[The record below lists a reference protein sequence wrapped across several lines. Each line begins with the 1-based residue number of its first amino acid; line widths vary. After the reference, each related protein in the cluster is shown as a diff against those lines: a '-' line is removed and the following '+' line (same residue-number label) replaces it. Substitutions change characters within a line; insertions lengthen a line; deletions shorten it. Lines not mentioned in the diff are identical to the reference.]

1 MKLFRRRGSALG
13 LVLLA
18 VLGLIAASCAAD
30 TSDIEASADAAMSA
44 AQGAATDA
52 GVAIADAGAAS
63 ADAAAASAEA
73 GAATADAA
81 AADAAAAAASA
92 DAAAALAAAEAAQA
106 AADLAQATAE
116 GNEAAAAAAEAALAS
131 AQAAADAA
139 AAEASAA
146 REEAASA
153 QSEAQAAQAEARAA
167 QAEADA
173 ARADAEAAQAEA
185 ASAQAEAEAAL
196 EATARPFEGVTLKF
210 GKAPHGAD
218 EIALFETWL
227 APFEERT
234 GITVEHTVV
243 PWGDVE
249 STYTASFAGDDPF
262 DVTYQVST
270 HLTLFGDRGAFMDV
284 LPLMSAPE
292 YASERAHFIDSAI
305 DASLYQG
312 KLYGVPIIIG
322 STVMFV
328 NLDLLEQAGVS
339 EIPSTTDELIAAAQA
354 VEANTDAIGF
364 HVPMTTVDFNWYF
377 NLQNVHNF
385 GGDIVSDD
393 YTSATID
400 SEAVRAATQ
409 FGADLICTHGV
420 QPPIGQYNREEGI
433 SLFKGGQLAMLLDEP
448 LRVTAFEDE
457 GLPFDWDIA
466 PPVGA
471 PDGTQTMFSTTGHWS
486 VAAESSNPEAAWE
499 LAKFLSSAEFMT
511 AYNEVYGWI
520 SPRDDITTF
529 LGNEKLQRN
538 LEWVLASWDGL
549 VTHPNIAQILDEYG
563 QALEAAAS
571 CEVSVDDA
579 LSEAQARAAEILE
592 RG

>member
-73 GAATADAA
+73 
-81 AADAAAAAASA
+81 
-92 DAAAALAAAEAAQA
+92 AAALAAAEAAQA

-139 AAEASAA
+139 TAEASAA
-146 REEAASA
+146 RDEAA
-153 QSEAQAAQAEARAA
+153 AAQAEAAAA

-173 ARADAEAAQAEA
+173 AIA
-185 ASAQAEAEAAL
+185 
-196 EATARPFEGVTLKF
+196 ATARPFEGVTLKF

-339 EIPSTTDELIAAAQA
+339 EIPSTTDELIAAALA
-354 VEANTDAIGF
+354 VQENTDAIGF

-377 NLQNVHNF
+377 NLQNAHNF

-400 SEAVRAATQ
+400 SDAVRAATQ

-457 GLPFDWDIA
+457 GLPFNWDIA

-571 CEVSVDDA
+571 CEVSVDEA
-579 LSEAQARAAEILE
+579 LSEAQARATEILE

>member
-1 MKLFRRRGSALG
+1 MKLLSRRGSAIGLG
-13 LVLLA
+13 LLA
-18 VLGLIAASCAAD
+18 VLALLAAACAAEAD
-30 TSDIEASADAAMSA
+30 TSASDAAS
-44 AQGAATDA
+44 
-52 GVAIADAGAAS
+52 
-63 ADAAAASAEA
+63 DAAAAAAAAAAANAEEVQSALAQAQDATDAAAAAAAAAEA
-73 GAATADAA
+73 AQAAAADNEAKVAAAEAALAEAQAAADAAQSAASGNEAAVAAAEAALAEAQAAVDAA
-81 AADAAAAAASA
+81 AADAAAAQADAAEAQA
-92 DAAAALAAAEAAQA
+92 DAAAAQADADAAQ
-106 AADLAQATAE
+106 
-116 GNEAAAAAAEAALAS
+116 
-131 AQAAADAA
+131 ADAA
-139 AAEASAA
+139 AA
-146 REEAASA
+146 
-153 QSEAQAAQAEARAA
+153 QAE
-167 QAEADA
+167 
-173 ARADAEAAQAEA
+173 AEAAQAEA
-185 ASAQAEAEAAL
+185 EAAIA
-196 EATARPFEGVTLKF
+196 ATARPFEGVTLKF

-270 HLTLFGDRGAFMDV
+270 HLTLFGERGAFMDV
-284 LPLMSAPE
+284 LPLMSSPE
-292 YASERAHFIDSAI
+292 YASERAHFVDSAI
-305 DASLYQG
+305 DASIYKG
-312 KLYGVPIIIG
+312 ELYGVPIIIG

-328 NLDLLEQAGVS
+328 NLDLLAQAGVS
-339 EIPSTTDELIAAAQA
+339 DVPSTTEELIAAAQA

-385 GGDIVSDD
+385 GGDIISDD
-393 YTSATID
+393 FTAATID
-400 SEAVRAATQ
+400 SDAVRQATQ
-409 FGADLICTHGV
+409 FGVDLICTHGV
-420 QPPIGQYNREEGI
+420 QPQIGQYNREEGI

-448 LRVTAFEDE
+448 LRVTAFEEE

-486 VAAESSNPEAAWE
+486 VAAESDNPEAAWE

-538 LEWVLASWDGL
+538 LQWVLDSWDGL
-549 VTHPNIAQILDEYG
+549 VTHPKIAQILDEYG
-563 QALEAAAS
+563 KALEAAAS

-579 LSEAQARAAEILE
+579 LAEAQGRAAEILE
-592 RG
+592 RE

>member
-1 MKLFRRRGSALG
+1 MKLLRRRGSALG

-30 TSDIEASADAAMSA
+30 TGDIEASADAAMSA

-73 GAATADAA
+73 GAA
-81 AADAAAAAASA
+81 AADAAAASAS
-92 DAAAALAAAEAAQA
+92 AAAALAAAEAAQA

-116 GNEAAAAAAEAALAS
+116 GNEAAAAAAEAALAA
-131 AQAAADAA
+131 AQDAADAA

-146 REEAASA
+146 RSEAAAA
-153 QSEAQAAQAEARAA
+153 QAEAQAAQN
-167 QAEADA
+167 EADA

-185 ASAQAEAEAAL
+185 AEAIA
-196 EATARPFEGVTLKF
+196 ATARPFEGVTLKF
-210 GKAPHGAD
+210 GKAPHGEN
-218 EIALFETWL
+218 EIELFETWF
-227 APFEERT
+227 APFEEET
-234 GITVEHTVV
+234 GITIEHTVV

-270 HLTLFGDRGAFMDV
+270 HLTLFGARGAFTDV

-339 EIPSTTDELIAAAQA
+339 EIPTTTEELIAAAQA
-354 VEANTDAIGF
+354 VEANTDATGF

-393 YTSATID
+393 YTAATLD
-400 SEAVRAATQ
+400 SDAVRQATQ

-448 LRVTAFEDE
+448 LRVTAFEEE

-466 PPVGA
+466 PPVGS

-486 VAAESSNPEAAWE
+486 VAAESDHPEAAWE

-529 LGNEKLQRN
+529 LGNDKLQRN

-563 QALEAAAS
+563 QAIEAAAS

-579 LSEAQARAAEILE
+579 LSEAQARATEILE

>member
-1 MKLFRRRGSALG
+1 MKLLSRRGRGSVLG
-13 LVLLA
+13 LALLA
-18 VLGLIAASCAAD
+18 VLGLVAAACAAD
-30 TSDIEASADAAMSA
+30 TSDIEATANAAGADAASAMSA
-44 AQGAATDA
+44 AQGASSEA
-52 GVAIADAGAAS
+52 GVAKADAGAAS
-63 ADAAAASAEA
+63 AEAEAASAEA
-73 GAATADAA
+73 ASAA
-81 AADAAAAAASA
+81 A
-92 DAAAALAAAEAAQA
+92 DAAAALAAASAAQA

-146 REEAASA
+146 REEAA
-153 QSEAQAAQAEARAA
+153 AAQAEAQAA

-185 ASAQAEAEAAL
+185 EAAIA
-196 EATARPFEGVTLKF
+196 ATARPFEGVTLKF

-218 EIALFETWL
+218 EIALFETWF

-234 GITVEHTVV
+234 GINVEHTVV
-243 PWGDVE
+243 PWQDVE

-284 LPLMSAPE
+284 LPLMSSPE

-328 NLDLLEQAGVS
+328 NLDLLEQAGVD

-354 VEANTDAIGF
+354 VQANTDAIGF

-400 SEAVRAATQ
+400 SDAVRQATQ
-409 FGADLICTHGV
+409 FGADLICTHEV

-433 SLFKGGQLAMLLDEP
+433 SLFKGGQLAFLLDEP
-448 LRVTAFEDE
+448 LRVTAFEEE

-486 VAAESSNPEAAWE
+486 VAAESDHPEAAWE

-579 LSEAQARAAEILE
+579 LAGAQGRAAEILE

>member
-1 MKLFRRRGSALG
+1 MKMFSRRGSALW
-13 LVLLA
+13 LALLA
-18 VLGLIAASCAAD
+18 VLGLLAASCAAD
-30 TSDIEASADAAMSA
+30 TSNIEASADAAGAEASAAMSA
-44 AQGAATDA
+44 AQGAQSDA
-52 GVAIADAGAAS
+52 GVAQADAGAAS

-73 GAATADAA
+73 Q
-81 AADAAAAAASA
+81 AASA
-92 DAAAALAAAEAAQA
+92 DAASALAAANAAQA
-106 AADLAQATAE
+106 AADLAQATAA
-116 GNEAAAAAAEAALAS
+116 GNLAAAAEAEAALAT

-139 AAEASAA
+139 ASEATAA
-146 REEAASA
+146 RQEAA
-153 QSEAQAAQAEARAA
+153 AA
-167 QAEADA
+167 QAEADE
-173 ARADAEAAQAEA
+173 ARAAANAAQAEA
-185 ASAQAEAEAAL
+185 DEARADAATAQAEAEAAIA
-196 EATARPFEGVTLKF
+196 ATARPFEGVTLKF

-234 GITVEHTVV
+234 GINVEHTVV

-249 STYTASFAGDDPF
+249 STYTASFAGDDPY

-270 HLTLFGDRGAFMDV
+270 HLTLFGERGAFADV
-284 LPLMSAPE
+284 LPLMSSTE

-312 KLYGVPIIIG
+312 ELFGVPIIIG
-322 STVMFV
+322 STVMFA

-339 EIPSTTDELIAAAQA
+339 EIPTTTDELIAAAQA

-385 GGDIVSDD
+385 GGDIISED
-393 YTSATID
+393 YTAATLD
-400 SEAVRAATQ
+400 SDAVRQATEFAA
-409 FGADLICTHGV
+409 GLICSEGV
-420 QPPIGQYNREEGI
+420 QPQIGQYNREEGI
-433 SLFKGGQLAMLLDEP
+433 SLFKGGQLALLLDEP

-457 GLPFDWDIA
+457 GLPFAWDIA

-471 PDGTQTMFSTTGHWS
+471 PDGTRTMFSTTGHWS
-486 VAAESSNPEAAWE
+486 VAAESANPEAAWE
-499 LAKFLSSAEFMT
+499 LAKFLSSADFLT

-520 SPRDDITTF
+520 SPRDDVTTF
-529 LGNEKLQRN
+529 LGSDKLQRN
-538 LEWVLASWDGL
+538 LQWVLESWDGL
-549 VTHPNIAQILDEYG
+549 VTHPRIAQILDEYG

-579 LSEAQARAAEILE
+579 LAGAQARATEILE
-592 RG
+592 RE

>member
-73 GAATADAA
+73 GAAAAEAA
-81 AADAAAAAASA
+81 AAAAEAAAASA
-92 DAAAALAAAEAAQA
+92 DAAAATSAAEAAQA

-116 GNEAAAAAAEAALAS
+116 GNEAAAAEAEAALAA
-131 AQAAADAA
+131 AQASADAA

-146 REEAASA
+146 RQEAA
-153 QSEAQAAQAEARAA
+153 AAQAEAAAA

-173 ARADAEAAQAEA
+173 ARADAEAAQADAEA
-185 ASAQAEAEAAL
+185 AQAEAEAAIA
-196 EATARPFEGVTLKF
+196 ATARPFEGVTLKF

-234 GITVEHTVV
+234 GIDVEHTVV

-339 EIPSTTDELIAAAQA
+339 EIPSTTDELIAAALA
-354 VEANTDAIGF
+354 VQENTDAIGF

-377 NLQNVHNF
+377 NLQNAHNF

-400 SEAVRAATQ
+400 SEAVRQATQ
-409 FGADLICTHGV
+409 FGVDLICTHGV
-420 QPPIGQYNREEGI
+420 QPQIGQYNREEGI

-457 GLPFDWDIA
+457 GLPFNWDIA

-471 PDGTQTMFSTTGHWS
+471 PDGTRTMFSTTGHWS
-486 VAAESSNPEAAWE
+486 VAAESANPEAAWE

-538 LEWVLASWDGL
+538 LDWVLASWDGL

-579 LSEAQARAAEILE
+579 LSEAQARATEILE

>member
-1 MKLFRRRGSALG
+1 MKLLSRRGSALG
-13 LVLLA
+13 LALLG
-18 VLGLIAASCAAD
+18 VLGLLAAACAAD
-30 TSDIEASADAAMSA
+30 TSDIEASADAAGADAAAAMGA
-44 AQGAATDA
+44 AQGAS
-52 GVAIADAGAAS
+52 ADAG
-63 ADAAAASAEA
+63 AASAEA
-73 GAATADAA
+73 GAAAA
-81 AADAAAAAASA
+81 AADAASAEAAAAAAEASAASA
-92 DAAAALAAAEAAQA
+92 DAAAALAAADAAQA

-116 GNEAAAAAAEAALAS
+116 GNEAAAAEAEAALAS

-146 REEAASA
+146 RQEAA
-153 QSEAQAAQAEARAA
+153 AAQAEAQAA

-185 ASAQAEAEAAL
+185 AAAQAEAEAAIA
-196 EATARPFEGVTLKF
+196 ATARPFEGVTLKF

-270 HLTLFGDRGAFMDV
+270 HLTLFGDRGAFVDV

-305 DASLYQG
+305 DASLYEG

-354 VEANTDAIGF
+354 VEENTDAIGF

-377 NLQNVHNF
+377 NLQNAHNF

-400 SEAVRAATQ
+400 SDAVRQATQ
-409 FGADLICTHGV
+409 FSTDLICTHGV

-457 GLPFDWDIA
+457 GLPFNWDIA

-529 LGNEKLQRN
+529 LGNDKLQRN
-538 LEWVLASWDGL
+538 LEWTLASWDGL

-579 LSEAQARAAEILE
+579 LSEAQARATEILE

>member
-1 MKLFRRRGSALG
+1 MKLLSRRGSAIGLG
-13 LVLLA
+13 LLA
-18 VLGLIAASCAAD
+18 VLALLAAACAAEAD
-30 TSDIEASADAAMSA
+30 TSASDAAS
-44 AQGAATDA
+44 
-52 GVAIADAGAAS
+52 
-63 ADAAAASAEA
+63 DAAAAAAAAAAANAEEVQSALAQARDATDAAAAAAAAAEA
-73 GAATADAA
+73 AQAAAADNEAKVAAAEAALAEAQAAADAAQSAASGNEAAVAAAEAALAEAQAAVDAA
-81 AADAAAAAASA
+81 AADAAAAQA
-92 DAAAALAAAEAAQA
+92 DAA
-106 AADLAQATAE
+106 
-116 GNEAAAAAAEAALAS
+116 
-131 AQAAADAA
+131 
-139 AAEASAA
+139 
-146 REEAASA
+146 
-153 QSEAQAAQAEARAA
+153 
-167 QAEADA
+167 
-173 ARADAEAAQAEA
+173 AAQAEA
-185 ASAQAEAEAAL
+185 AAAQADATAAQSDAAAAQAQADAAQAEAEAAI

-227 APFEERT
+227 APFEEET

-270 HLTLFGDRGAFMDV
+270 HLTLFGERGAFMDV
-284 LPLMSAPE
+284 LPLMSSPE
-292 YASERAHFIDSAI
+292 YASERAHFVDSAI
-305 DASLYQG
+305 DASLYKG
-312 KLYGVPIIIG
+312 ELYGVPIIIG

-339 EIPSTTDELIAAAQA
+339 EVPSTTEELIAAAQA

-385 GGDIVSDD
+385 GGDIISED
-393 YTSATID
+393 YTAATID
-400 SEAVRAATQ
+400 SDAVRQATQ
-409 FGADLICTHGV
+409 FGVDLICTHGI

-486 VAAESSNPEAAWE
+486 VAAESDNPEAAWE

-538 LEWVLASWDGL
+538 LQWVLDSWDGL
-549 VTHPNIAQILDEYG
+549 VTHPKIAQILDEYG
-563 QALEAAAS
+563 KALEAAAS

-579 LSEAQARAAEILE
+579 LAEAQGRAAEILE
-592 RG
+592 RE

>member
-1 MKLFRRRGSALG
+1 MKLLSRRGSALG

-18 VLGLIAASCAAD
+18 VLGLVAASCAAD
-30 TSDIEASADAAMSA
+30 TSDIEASADAAGAEASAAMSA
-44 AQGAATDA
+44 ASGAA
-52 GVAIADAGAAS
+52 ADAG
-63 ADAAAASAEA
+63 AASAEA
-73 GAATADAA
+73 GAASA
-81 AADAAAAAASA
+81 AADAASAEASSAAADAAAASA
-92 DAAAALAAAEAAQA
+92 DAASALAAAEAAQA

-116 GNEAAAAAAEAALAS
+116 GNEAAAAEAEAALAA

-146 REEAASA
+146 H
-153 QSEAQAAQAEARAA
+153 AE
-167 QAEADA
+167 
-173 ARADAEAAQAEA
+173 AEAAQAEA
-185 ASAQAEAEAAL
+185 AAAQAEAEAAHEEAEAAQAEAAAAQAEAEAAL

-234 GITVEHTVV
+234 GINVEHTVV

-339 EIPSTTDELIAAAQA
+339 EVPSTTDELIAAAQA

-400 SEAVRAATQ
+400 SDAVRQATQ
-409 FGADLICTHGV
+409 FGVDLICTHGV

-486 VAAESSNPEAAWE
+486 VAAGSSNPDAAWE

-571 CEVSVDDA
+571 CEVSVDEA
-579 LSEAQARAAEILE
+579 LSGAQQRATDILE

>member
-1 MKLFRRRGSALG
+1 MKLLSRRGSALG

-18 VLGLIAASCAAD
+18 VLGLVAASCAAD
-30 TSDIEASADAAMSA
+30 TSDIEASADAAGAEASAAMSA
-44 AQGAATDA
+44 ASGAA
-52 GVAIADAGAAS
+52 ADAG
-63 ADAAAASAEA
+63 AASAEA
-73 GAATADAA
+73 GAASA
-81 AADAAAAAASA
+81 AADAASAEASSAAADAAAASA
-92 DAAAALAAAEAAQA
+92 DAAAALAAADAAQA

-116 GNEAAAAAAEAALAS
+116 GNEAAAAAAEEALAS

-146 REEAASA
+146 REEAA
-153 QSEAQAAQAEARAA
+153 AAQAEAEAA

-185 ASAQAEAEAAL
+185 AAAQAEAEAAL

-234 GITVEHTVV
+234 GINVEHTVV

-339 EIPSTTDELIAAAQA
+339 EVPSTTDELIAAAQA

-400 SEAVRAATQ
+400 SDAVRQATQ
-409 FGADLICTHGV
+409 FGVDLICTHGV
-420 QPPIGQYNREEGI
+420 QPQIGQYNREEGI

-457 GLPFDWDIA
+457 GLPFNWDIA

-486 VAAESSNPEAAWE
+486 VAAGSSNPDAAWE

-579 LSEAQARAAEILE
+579 LSGAQERATDILE

>member
-1 MKLFRRRGSALG
+1 MRHISRRGSAIG
-13 LVLLA
+13 LALLA
-18 VLGLIAASCAAD
+18 VLGLVAAGCAAD

-63 ADAAAASAEA
+63 AEASAAS
-73 GAATADAA
+73 ADAA
-81 AADAAAAAASA
+81 AAGAEAQAAAAGAAAAAA
-92 DAAAALAAAEAAQA
+92 DAAAALAAADAAQA

-116 GNEAAAAAAEAALAS
+116 GNEAAAAEAEAALAA
-131 AQAAADAA
+131 AQAAAEAA
-139 AAEASAA
+139 AAEASSAHA
-146 REEAASA
+146 EAEAALA
-153 QSEAQAAQAEARAA
+153 EAAAAQAEA
-167 QAEADA
+167 E
-173 ARADAEAAQAEA
+173 
-185 ASAQAEAEAAL
+185 SAQAEAEAAVA
-196 EATARPFEGVTLKF
+196 ATARPFEGVTLKF

-234 GITVEHTVV
+234 GIDVEHTVV

-339 EIPSTTDELIAAAQA
+339 EVPSTTDELIAAAQA

-400 SEAVRAATQ
+400 SDAVRQATQ

-457 GLPFDWDIA
+457 GLPFNWDIA

-579 LSEAQARAAEILE
+579 LSGAQERAAEILE

>member
-1 MKLFRRRGSALG
+1 MKMFSRRGSALW
-13 LVLLA
+13 LALLA
-18 VLGLIAASCAAD
+18 VLGLLAASCAAD
-30 TSDIEASADAAMSA
+30 TSNIEASADAAGAEASAAMSA
-44 AQGAATDA
+44 AQGAQSDA
-52 GVAIADAGAAS
+52 GVAQADAGAAS

-73 GAATADAA
+73 Q
-81 AADAAAAAASA
+81 AASA
-92 DAAAALAAAEAAQA
+92 DAASALAAANAAQA
-106 AADLAQATAE
+106 AADLAQATAA
-116 GNEAAAAAAEAALAS
+116 GNLAAAAEAEAALAT

-139 AAEASAA
+139 ASEATAA
-146 REEAASA
+146 RQEAA
-153 QSEAQAAQAEARAA
+153 AA
-167 QAEADA
+167 QAEADE
-173 ARADAEAAQAEA
+173 ARAAANAAQAEA
-185 ASAQAEAEAAL
+185 DEARADAATAQAEAEAAIA
-196 EATARPFEGVTLKF
+196 ATARPFEGVTLKF

-234 GITVEHTVV
+234 GINVEHTVV

-249 STYTASFAGDDPF
+249 STYTASFAGDDPY

-270 HLTLFGDRGAFMDV
+270 HLTLFGERGAFADV
-284 LPLMSAPE
+284 LPLMSSTE

-312 KLYGVPIIIG
+312 ELFGVPIIIG
-322 STVMFV
+322 STVMFA

-339 EIPSTTDELIAAAQA
+339 EIPTTTDELIAAAQA

-385 GGDIVSDD
+385 GGDIISED
-393 YTSATID
+393 YTAATLD
-400 SEAVRAATQ
+400 SDAVRQATEFAA
-409 FGADLICTHGV
+409 GLICSEGV

-433 SLFKGGQLAMLLDEP
+433 SLFKGGQLALLLDEP

-457 GLPFDWDIA
+457 GLPFAWDIA

-471 PDGTQTMFSTTGHWS
+471 PDGTRTMFSTTGHWS
-486 VAAESSNPEAAWE
+486 VAAESANPEAAWE
-499 LAKFLSSAEFMT
+499 LAKFLSSAEFLT

-520 SPRDDITTF
+520 SPRDDVTTF
-529 LGNEKLQRN
+529 LGSDKLQRN
-538 LEWVLASWDGL
+538 LQWVLESWDGL
-549 VTHPNIAQILDEYG
+549 VTHPRIAQILDEYG

-579 LSEAQARAAEILE
+579 LTGAQERATEILE
-592 RG
+592 RE

>member
-1 MKLFRRRGSALG
+1 MKLLSRRGLAVGLG
-13 LVLLA
+13 LLA
-18 VLGLIAASCAAD
+18 VLGLVAAGCAAD

-63 ADAAAASAEA
+63 AEAQAAAAEA
-73 GAATADAA
+73 AAA
-81 AADAAAAAASA
+81 AADAAAAGA
-92 DAAAALAAAEAAQA
+92 DAAAAIAAAEAAQA

-116 GNEAAAAAAEAALAS
+116 GNEAAAAEAEAALAA
-131 AQAAADAA
+131 AQSAADAA

-146 REEAASA
+146 REEAA
-153 QSEAQAAQAEARAA
+153 AAQAEAAAA

-173 ARADAEAAQAEA
+173 ARSDAEAAQADAEAAQAEA
-185 ASAQAEAEAAL
+185 ASAIA
-196 EATARPFEGVTLKF
+196 ATARPFEGVTLKF

-305 DASLYQG
+305 DASLYEG

-328 NLDLLEQAGVS
+328 NLDLLEQAGVT

-354 VEANTDAIGF
+354 VQENTDAIGF

-377 NLQNVHNF
+377 NLQNAHNF

-393 YTSATID
+393 YTSATLD
-400 SEAVRAATQ
+400 SDAVRQATQ

-448 LRVTAFEDE
+448 LRVTAFEEE
-457 GLPFDWDIA
+457 GLPFNWDIA

-486 VAAESSNPEAAWE
+486 VAAESANPDAAWE

-529 LGNEKLQRN
+529 LGNDKLQRN
-538 LEWVLASWDGL
+538 LEWTLASWDGL

-579 LSEAQARAAEILE
+579 LSEAQARATEILE
-592 RG
+592 RE

>member
-63 ADAAAASAEA
+63 AEASAASADAAAAGAEA
-73 GAATADAA
+73 QSA
-81 AADAAAAAASA
+81 AADAAAAAA
-92 DAAAALAAAEAAQA
+92 DAAAALAAADAAQA

-116 GNEAAAAAAEAALAS
+116 GNEAAAAEAEAALAA

-146 REEAASA
+146 REEAA
-153 QSEAQAAQAEARAA
+153 AA

-185 ASAQAEAEAAL
+185 EAAQAEAEAAL

-210 GKAPHGAD
+210 GKAPHGPD
-218 EIALFETWL
+218 EIALFETWF

-243 PWGDVE
+243 PWQDVE

-339 EIPSTTDELIAAAQA
+339 EVPSTTDELIAAAQA

-393 YTSATID
+393 YTSATLD
-400 SEAVRAATQ
+400 SDAVRQATQ

-457 GLPFDWDIA
+457 GLPFNWDIA

-486 VAAESSNPEAAWE
+486 VAAGSSNPDAAWE

-579 LSEAQARAAEILE
+579 LSGAQQRAAEILE

>member
-1 MKLFRRRGSALG
+1 M
-13 LVLLA
+13 
-18 VLGLIAASCAAD
+18 
-30 TSDIEASADAAMSA
+30 
-44 AQGAATDA
+44 
-52 GVAIADAGAAS
+52 
-63 ADAAAASAEA
+63 
-73 GAATADAA
+73 
-81 AADAAAAAASA
+81 
-92 DAAAALAAAEAAQA
+92 
-106 AADLAQATAE
+106 
-116 GNEAAAAAAEAALAS
+116 
-131 AQAAADAA
+131 
-139 AAEASAA
+139 
-146 REEAASA
+146 
-153 QSEAQAAQAEARAA
+153 
-167 QAEADA
+167 
-173 ARADAEAAQAEA
+173 
-185 ASAQAEAEAAL
+185 
-196 EATARPFEGVTLKF
+196 
-210 GKAPHGAD
+210 
-218 EIALFETWL
+218 
-227 APFEERT
+227 
-234 GITVEHTVV
+234 
-243 PWGDVE
+243 
-249 STYTASFAGDDPF
+249 
-262 DVTYQVST
+262 TYQVST

>member
-1 MKLFRRRGSALG
+1 
-13 LVLLA
+13 
-18 VLGLIAASCAAD
+18 AA
-30 TSDIEASADAAMSA
+30 E
-44 AQGAATDA
+44 
-52 GVAIADAGAAS
+52 
-63 ADAAAASAEA
+63 
-73 GAATADAA
+73 AA
-81 AADAAAAAASA
+81 AADAS
-92 DAAAALAAAEAAQA
+92 
-106 AADLAQATAE
+106 
-116 GNEAAAAAAEAALAS
+116 
-131 AQAAADAA
+131 
-139 AAEASAA
+139 AEASAA
-146 REEAASA
+146 RQEAG
-153 QSEAQAAQAEARAA
+153 AALADAAAA

-173 ARADAEAAQAEA
+173 ARADAESAQAEA
-185 ASAQAEAEAAL
+185 AAAQAEAEAAL

-210 GKAPHGAD
+210 GKAPHGPD
-218 EIALFETWL
+218 EIALFETWF

-234 GITVEHTVV
+234 GINVEHTVV
-243 PWGDVE
+243 PWQDVE

-270 HLTLFGDRGAFMDV
+270 HLTLFGDRGAFVDV

-339 EIPSTTDELIAAAQA
+339 EIPTTTDELIAAALA
-354 VEANTDAIGF
+354 VQANTDAIGF

-377 NLQNVHNF
+377 NLQNAHNF

-400 SEAVRAATQ
+400 SDAVRQATQ

-448 LRVTAFEDE
+448 LRVTAFEEE
-457 GLPFDWDIA
+457 GLPFNWDIA

-486 VAAESSNPEAAWE
+486 VAAGSSNPEAAWE

-579 LSEAQARAAEILE
+579 LSGAQARATEILE

>member
-1 MKLFRRRGSALG
+1 MRLFRRRGSALG

-63 ADAAAASAEA
+63 AEAGAASADAAAASA
-73 GAATADAA
+73 G
-81 AADAAAAAASA
+81 AAAASA

-106 AADLAQATAE
+106 AADLATATAE
-116 GNEAAAAAAEAALAS
+116 GNEAAVAAAEAALA
-131 AQAAADAA
+131 AAEAAAADAS
-139 AAEASAA
+139 AEASAA
-146 REEAASA
+146 RSEAA
-153 QSEAQAAQAEARAA
+153 AAQADAAAA

-185 ASAQAEAEAAL
+185 EAAQAEAAEAL

-210 GKAPHGAD
+210 GKAPHGPD
-218 EIALFETWL
+218 EIALFETWF

-234 GITVEHTVV
+234 GINVEHTVV

-339 EIPSTTDELIAAAQA
+339 EVPSTTDELIAAAAA

-400 SEAVRAATQ
+400 SDAVRQATQ

-457 GLPFDWDIA
+457 GLPFNWDIA

-486 VAAESSNPEAAWE
+486 VAAESSNPDAAWE

-571 CEVSVDDA
+571 CEVSVDEA
-579 LSEAQARAAEILE
+579 LSGAQQRAAEILE

>member
-1 MKLFRRRGSALG
+1 MKLFRRRGSVLG

-18 VLGLIAASCAAD
+18 VLGLVAASCAAD
-30 TSDIEASADAAMSA
+30 TSDIEATASAAGSDAAAAMSA
-44 AQGAATDA
+44 AQGAA
-52 GVAIADAGAAS
+52 ADAG
-63 ADAAAASAEA
+63 AASAEA
-73 GAATADAA
+73 GAASADAGAASAEAAAA
-81 AADAAAAAASA
+81 AADAAAASA
-92 DAAAALAAAEAAQA
+92 DAAAALAAADAAQA

-116 GNEAAAAAAEAALAS
+116 GNEAAVAAAEAALAAAES
-131 AQAAADAA
+131 AAADAS
-139 AAEASAA
+139 AEASAA
-146 REEAASA
+146 RQEAAAAHEEA
-153 QSEAQAAQAEARAA
+153 EAAQAEAAA
-167 QAEADA
+167 AHEEAEAA
-173 ARADAEAAQAEA
+173 IADAEAAQAEA
-185 ASAQAEAEAAL
+185 AAAHEEAEAAIA
-196 EATARPFEGVTLKF
+196 ATARPFEGVTLKF
-210 GKAPHGAD
+210 GKAPHGPD
-218 EIALFETWL
+218 EIALFETWF

-234 GITVEHTVV
+234 GINVEHTVV
-243 PWGDVE
+243 PWQDVE

-322 STVMFV
+322 STVLFV
-328 NLDLLEQAGVS
+328 NLDLLEQAGIS
-339 EIPSTTDELIAAAQA
+339 EVPSTTEELIAAALA

-393 YTSATID
+393 YTSATLD
-400 SEAVRAATQ
+400 SDAVRQATQ
-409 FGADLICTHGV
+409 FSVDLICTHEV
-420 QPPIGQYNREEGI
+420 QPPAGRYNREEGI
-433 SLFKGGQLAMLLDEP
+433 SLFKGGQLAILLDEP
-448 LRVTAFEDE
+448 LRVTAFEEE
-457 GLPFDWDIA
+457 GLPFNWDIA
-466 PPVGA
+466 PPVGH

-579 LSEAQARAAEILE
+579 LSGAQERAAEILE

>member
-1 MKLFRRRGSALG
+1 MKLLSRRGSALG
-13 LVLLA
+13 LALLG
-18 VLGLIAASCAAD
+18 VLGLLAAACAAD
-30 TSDIEASADAAMSA
+30 TSDIEASANAAGADAAAAMSA
-44 AQGAATDA
+44 AQGAAGDA
-52 GVAIADAGAAS
+52 SVAIADADAASAEAGAAS
-63 ADAAAASAEA
+63 ADAAAA
-73 GAATADAA
+73 AA
-81 AADAAAAAASA
+81 AAGAASA
-92 DAAAALAAAEAAQA
+92 DAAAAAAAADAAQA

-116 GNEAAAAAAEAALAS
+116 GNLAAAAEAEAALAS

-146 REEAASA
+146 RQEAAAA
-153 QSEAQAAQAEARAA
+153 QS
-167 QAEADA
+167 EADA
-173 ARADAEAAQAEA
+173 ARADAEAAQADAAAAQADAEA
-185 ASAQAEAEAAL
+185 AQAEAEAAIA
-196 EATARPFEGVTLKF
+196 ATARPFEGVTLKF

-234 GITVEHTVV
+234 GINVEHTVV

-270 HLTLFGDRGAFMDV
+270 HLTLFGERGAFLDV
-284 LPLMSAPE
+284 LPLMDSPE

-305 DASLYQG
+305 DASLYLG
-312 KLYGVPIIIG
+312 ELYGVPIIIG
-322 STVMFV
+322 STVMFA

-339 EIPSTTDELIAAAQA
+339 EIPTTTDELIAAAQA

-385 GGDIVSDD
+385 GGDIISED
-393 YTSATID
+393 YTAATLD
-400 SEAVRAATQ
+400 SDAVRQATEFAA
-409 FGADLICTHGV
+409 GLICSEGV
-420 QPPIGQYNREEGI
+420 QPQIGQYNREEGI
-433 SLFKGGQLAMLLDEP
+433 SLFKGGQLALLLDEP
-448 LRVTAFEDE
+448 LRVTPFEDE
-457 GLPFDWDIA
+457 GLPFAWDIA

-486 VAAESSNPEAAWE
+486 VAAESANPEAAWE
-499 LAKFLSSAEFMT
+499 LAKFLSSAEFLT

-520 SPRDDITTF
+520 SPRDDVTTF
-529 LGNEKLQRN
+529 LGSDKLQRN
-538 LEWVLASWDGL
+538 LQWVLESWDGL
-549 VTHPNIAQILDEYG
+549 VTHPRIAQILDEYG

-579 LSEAQARAAEILE
+579 LTGAQARATDILE
-592 RG
+592 RE

>member
-73 GAATADAA
+73 GAASADAA
-81 AADAAAAAASA
+81 AAATEAAAASA
-92 DAAAALAAAEAAQA
+92 DAGAALAAAEAAQA
-106 AADLAQATAE
+106 AADLATATAE
-116 GNEAAAAAAEAALAS
+116 GNEAAVAAAEAALA
-131 AQAAADAA
+131 AAEAAAADAS
-139 AAEASAA
+139 AEASAA
-146 REEAASA
+146 RQEAA
-153 QSEAQAAQAEARAA
+153 AAQADAAAA

-173 ARADAEAAQAEA
+173 ARADAESAQAEA
-185 ASAQAEAEAAL
+185 AAAQAEAEAAL

-210 GKAPHGAD
+210 GKAPHGPD
-218 EIALFETWL
+218 EIALFETWF

-234 GITVEHTVV
+234 GINVEHTVV
-243 PWGDVE
+243 PWQDVE

-270 HLTLFGDRGAFMDV
+270 HLTLFGDRGAFVDV

-339 EIPSTTDELIAAAQA
+339 EIPTTTDELIAAALA
-354 VEANTDAIGF
+354 VQANTDAIGF

-377 NLQNVHNF
+377 NLQNAHNF

-400 SEAVRAATQ
+400 SDAVRQATQ

-448 LRVTAFEDE
+448 LRVTAFEEE
-457 GLPFDWDIA
+457 GLPFNWDIA

-486 VAAESSNPEAAWE
+486 VAAGSSNPEAAWE

-579 LSEAQARAAEILE
+579 LSGAQARATEILE

>member
-1 MKLFRRRGSALG
+1 MKLLRRRGSALG

-18 VLGLIAASCAAD
+18 VLGLVAASCAAD
-30 TSDIEASADAAMSA
+30 TSDIEATANAAGSDASAAMST
-44 AQGAATDA
+44 AQGAA
-52 GVAIADAGAAS
+52 ADAG
-63 ADAAAASAEA
+63 AASAEA
-73 GAATADAA
+73 GAASA
-81 AADAAAAAASA
+81 AADAASAEASAAAADAAAASA
-92 DAAAALAAAEAAQA
+92 DAAAALAAADAAQA

-131 AQAAADAA
+131 AQSAADAA

-146 REEAASA
+146 REEA
-153 QSEAQAAQAEARAA
+153 QAAQAEAQAA

-185 ASAQAEAEAAL
+185 QAAQAEAEAAL

-210 GKAPHGAD
+210 GKAPHGPD
-218 EIALFETWL
+218 EIALFETWF

-234 GITVEHTVV
+234 GINVEHTVV
-243 PWGDVE
+243 PWQDVE

-328 NLDLLEQAGVS
+328 NLDLLEQAGVT
-339 EIPSTTDELIAAAQA
+339 EIPSTTDELIAAALA
-354 VEANTDAIGF
+354 VQANTDAIGF

-377 NLQNVHNF
+377 NLQNAHNF

-400 SEAVRAATQ
+400 SDAVRAATQ

-448 LRVTAFEDE
+448 LRVTAFEEE
-457 GLPFDWDIA
+457 GLPFNWDIA

-579 LSEAQARAAEILE
+579 LSGAQARATEILE

>member
-1 MKLFRRRGSALG
+1 MKLFRRRGSVLG

-18 VLGLIAASCAAD
+18 VLGLVAASCAAD
-30 TSDIEASADAAMSA
+30 TSDIEATANAAGSDASAAMST
-44 AQGAATDA
+44 AQG
-52 GVAIADAGAAS
+52 AS
-63 ADAAAASAEA
+63 ADAGAASAEA
-73 GAATADAA
+73 GAASASADAASAEAASA
-81 AADAAAAAASA
+81 AADAASAAA
-92 DAAAALAAAEAAQA
+92 DAAAALAAASAAQA

-116 GNEAAAAAAEAALAS
+116 GNEAAAEEAEAALAA

-146 REEAASA
+146 REEAA
-153 QSEAQAAQAEARAA
+153 AAQAEADAAGVEAAAA

-185 ASAQAEAEAAL
+185 AAAHEEAEAAIA
-196 EATARPFEGVTLKF
+196 ATARPFEGVTLKF

-218 EIALFETWL
+218 EIALFETWF

-234 GITVEHTVV
+234 GIDVEHTVV
-243 PWGDVE
+243 PWQDVE

-328 NLDLLEQAGVS
+328 NLDLLEQAGITEV
-339 EIPSTTDELIAAAQA
+339 PSTTDELIAAAQA
-354 VEANTDAIGF
+354 VEANTDATGF
-364 HVPMTTVDFNWYF
+364 HVPMTTVDYNWYF

-400 SEAVRAATQ
+400 SDAVRQATQ
-409 FGADLICTHGV
+409 FGVDLICTHGV
-420 QPPIGQYNREEGI
+420 QPLIGQYNREEGI

-457 GLPFDWDIA
+457 GLPFNWDIA

-579 LSEAQARAAEILE
+579 LSGAQERAAEILE

>member
-1 MKLFRRRGSALG
+1 MKHISRRGSAIG
-13 LVLLA
+13 LALLA
-18 VLGLIAASCAAD
+18 VLGLVAAGCAAD

-63 ADAAAASAEA
+63 AEASAAS
-73 GAATADAA
+73 ADAA
-81 AADAAAAAASA
+81 AAGAEAQAAAAGAAAAAA
-92 DAAAALAAAEAAQA
+92 DAAAALAAADAAQA

-116 GNEAAAAAAEAALAS
+116 GNEAAAAEAEAALAA
-131 AQAAADAA
+131 AQAAAEAA
-139 AAEASAA
+139 AAEASSAHA
-146 REEAASA
+146 EAEAALA
-153 QSEAQAAQAEARAA
+153 EAAAAQAEAESAH
-167 QAEADA
+167 AE
-173 ARADAEAAQAEA
+173 AEAALAEA
-185 ASAQAEAEAAL
+185 ASAQAEAEAAIA
-196 EATARPFEGVTLKF
+196 ATERPFEGVTLKF
-210 GKAPHGAD
+210 GKAPHGPD
-218 EIALFETWL
+218 EIALFETWF
-227 APFEERT
+227 APFEEET
-234 GITVEHTVV
+234 GITIEHTVV

-284 LPLMSAPE
+284 LPLMSAPD

-339 EIPSTTDELIAAAQA
+339 EVPSTTDELIAAAQA

-400 SEAVRAATQ
+400 SDAVRQATQ
-409 FGADLICTHGV
+409 FGVDLICTHGV
-420 QPPIGQYNREEGI
+420 QPQIGQYNREEGI

-457 GLPFDWDIA
+457 GLPFNWDIA

-486 VAAESSNPEAAWE
+486 VAAETDHPEAAWE
-499 LAKFLSSAEFMT
+499 LAKFLSSADFMT

-571 CEVSVDDA
+571 CEVSVDEA
-579 LSEAQARAAEILE
+579 LSGAQQRATEILE

>member
-1 MKLFRRRGSALG
+1 MRHISRRGSAIG
-13 LVLLA
+13 LALLA
-18 VLGLIAASCAAD
+18 VLGLVAAGCAAD

-63 ADAAAASAEA
+63 AEASAAS
-73 GAATADAA
+73 ADAA
-81 AADAAAAAASA
+81 AAGAEAQAAAAGAAAAAA
-92 DAAAALAAAEAAQA
+92 DAAAALAAADAAQA

-116 GNEAAAAAAEAALAS
+116 GNEAAAAEAEAALAA
-131 AQAAADAA
+131 AQAAAEAA
-139 AAEASAA
+139 AAEAS
-146 REEAASA
+146 SA
-153 QSEAQAAQAEARAA
+153 H
-167 QAEADA
+167 
-173 ARADAEAAQAEA
+173 
-185 ASAQAEAEAAL
+185 AEAEAAL
-196 EATARPFEGVTLKF
+196 AEAAAAQAEAESAHAEAEAAIAATERPFEGVTLKF

-227 APFEERT
+227 APFEEET

>member
-1 MKLFRRRGSALG
+1 MKLLSRRGGASLGLALLAALG
-13 LVLLA
+13 LL
-18 VLGLIAASCAAD
+18 AASCAAD

-63 ADAAAASAEA
+63 AEASAAS
-73 GAATADAA
+73 ADAA
-81 AADAAAAAASA
+81 AAGAEAQAAAAGAAAAAA
-92 DAAAALAAAEAAQA
+92 DAAAALAAADAAQA

-116 GNEAAAAAAEAALAS
+116 GNEAAAAEAEAALAA
-131 AQAAADAA
+131 AQAAAEAA
-139 AAEASAA
+139 AAEASSAHA
-146 REEAASA
+146 EAEAALA
-153 QSEAQAAQAEARAA
+153 EAAAAQAEA
-167 QAEADA
+167 E
-173 ARADAEAAQAEA
+173 
-185 ASAQAEAEAAL
+185 SAQAEAEAAIA
-196 EATARPFEGVTLKF
+196 ATARPFEGVTLKF
-210 GKAPHGAD
+210 GKAPHGPD
-218 EIALFETWL
+218 EIALFETWF
-227 APFEERT
+227 APFEEET

-339 EIPSTTDELIAAAQA
+339 EVPSTTEELIAAALA

-400 SEAVRAATQ
+400 SDAVRQATQ

-571 CEVSVDDA
+571 CEVSVDEA
-579 LSEAQARAAEILE
+579 LSGAQQRAAEILE

>member
-1 MKLFRRRGSALG
+1 MKILQRRRLFVA
-13 LVLLA
+13 VVVLA
-18 VLGLIAASCAAD
+18 VLGLLAASCAAEEPD
-30 TSDIEASADAAMSA
+30 TTAEEAAAAAAAAVAANAAEVQAALAQAEEATSAAAAAAAAADAAQA
-44 AQGAATDA
+44 AAAGNEA
-52 GVAIADAGAAS
+52 KVAAAEAALADAQAA
-63 ADAAAASAEA
+63 ADAAQSAAAGNEAAVAAAEA
-73 GAATADAA
+73 ALAEAQAAVDSA
-81 AADAAAAAASA
+81 AADAAAAQAEAEAAQVDAAAAQA
-92 DAAAALAAAEAAQA
+92 DAAAAQ
-106 AADLAQATAE
+106 
-116 GNEAAAAAAEAALAS
+116 
-131 AQAAADAA
+131 ADAA
-139 AAEASAA
+139 A
-146 REEAASA
+146 
-153 QSEAQAAQAEARAA
+153 
-167 QAEADA
+167 
-173 ARADAEAAQAEA
+173 
-185 ASAQAEAEAAL
+185 AQAEAEAAIA
-196 EATARPFEGVTLKF
+196 ATARPFEGVTLKF

-218 EIALFETWL
+218 EIALFETWFE
-227 APFEERT
+227 PFEERT
-234 GITVEHTVV
+234 GITIEHTVV

-270 HLTLFGDRGAFMDV
+270 HLTLFGERGAFMDV
-284 LPLMSAPE
+284 LPRMSAPE

-339 EIPSTTDELIAAAQA
+339 EIPTTTEELIAAAQA
-354 VEANTDAIGF
+354 VEANTDAVGF

-400 SEAVRAATQ
+400 SEPVRQATQ
-409 FGADLICTHGV
+409 FGADLICAHGV

-499 LAKFLSSAEFMT
+499 LVKFLSSAEFMT
-511 AYNEVYGWI
+511 GYNEVYGWI
-520 SPRDDITTF
+520 TPRDDITTF

-538 LEWVLASWDGL
+538 LQWIQDSWDGL

-579 LSEAQARAAEILE
+579 LSEAQARATEILE

>member
-1 MKLFRRRGSALG
+1 MKLFTRRGLAVG
-13 LVLLA
+13 LALLA
-18 VLGLIAASCAAD
+18 VLGLVSVGCATD
-30 TSDIEASADAAMSA
+30 TSDIEASADSAMST
-44 AQGAATDA
+44 AQGAANDA
-52 GVAIADAGAAS
+52 GVAMADASAASAEAQAAS
-63 ADAAAASAEA
+63 ADAE
-73 GAATADAA
+73 
-81 AADAAAAAASA
+81 
-92 DAAAALAAAEAAQA
+92 AALAAAEAAQA

-116 GNEAAAAAAEAALAS
+116 GNEAAAEAAEEALEAAQAAAEAAS
-131 AQAAADAA
+131 AEAA
-139 AAEASAA
+139 AA
-146 REEAASA
+146 RQEAAT
-153 QSEAQAAQAEARAA
+153 A
-167 QAEADA
+167 QAEADE
-173 ARADAEAAQAEA
+173 ARAEAAA
-185 ASAQAEAEAAL
+185 AQAEAEAAVA
-196 EATARPFEGVTLKF
+196 ATARPFEGVTLKF
-210 GKAPHGAD
+210 GKAPHGEN
-218 EIALFETWL
+218 EIELFEKWF

-234 GITVEHTVV
+234 GIKIEHTVV
-243 PWGDVE
+243 PWQDVE

-284 LPLMSAPE
+284 LPLMSSPE

-339 EIPSTTDELIAAAQA
+339 EIPSTTEELIAAAKA
-354 VEANTDAIGF
+354 VQDNTDAIGF

-393 YTSATID
+393 YTSATLD
-400 SEAVRAATQ
+400 SEAVQQATQ
-409 FGADLICTHGV
+409 FGADLICSEGV
-420 QPPIGQYNREEGI
+420 QPQIGQYNREEGI
-433 SLFKGGQLAMLLDEP
+433 SLFKGGQLAFLLDEP
-448 LRVTAFEDE
+448 LRVTAFEEE

-471 PDGTQTMFSTTGHWS
+471 PDGTRTMFSTTGHWS
-486 VAAESSNPEAAWE
+486 VAAESDHPEAAWE

-529 LGNEKLQRN
+529 LGNDKLQRN
-538 LEWVLASWDGL
+538 LDWVLESWDGL

-563 QALEAAAS
+563 KALEAAAS
-571 CEVSVDDA
+571 CEVSVEDA
-579 LSEAQARAAEILE
+579 LAEAQARATEVLE

>member
-1 MKLFRRRGSALG
+1 MKHLSRRGSAIG
-13 LVLLA
+13 LALLA
-18 VLGLIAASCAAD
+18 VLGLVAAGCAAD

-63 ADAAAASAEA
+63 AEAQAASAEA
-73 GAATADAA
+73 AAA
-81 AADAAAAAASA
+81 AADAAAAGA
-92 DAAAALAAAEAAQA
+92 DAAAAIAAAQEAQA
-106 AADLAQATAE
+106 AAALAQATAE
-116 GNEAAAAAAEAALAS
+116 GNEAAAAAAEEALAS

-139 AAEASAA
+139 AAEASTA
-146 REEAASA
+146 RQEAA
-153 QSEAQAAQAEARAA
+153 AA

-173 ARADAEAAQAEA
+173 ARADAESAQAEA
-185 ASAQAEAEAAL
+185 ESAQAEAEAAQA
-196 EATARPFEGVTLKF
+196 EAEAAIAATARPFEGVTLKF
-210 GKAPHGAD
+210 GKAPHGPD
-218 EIALFETWL
+218 EIALFETWF
-227 APFEERT
+227 APFEQET
-234 GITVEHTVV
+234 GITIEHTVV

-339 EIPSTTDELIAAAQA
+339 EIPSTTDELIAAALA
-354 VEANTDAIGF
+354 VQENTDAIGF

-377 NLQNVHNF
+377 NLQNAHNF

-400 SEAVRAATQ
+400 SDAVRQATQ

-457 GLPFDWDIA
+457 GLPFNWDIA

-486 VAAESSNPEAAWE
+486 VAAESDNPEAAWE

-529 LGNEKLQRN
+529 LGNDKLQRN

-571 CEVSVDDA
+571 CEVSVDEA
-579 LSEAQARAAEILE
+579 LSGAQQRATEILE

>member
-1 MKLFRRRGSALG
+1 MKLLSRRGSTIG
-13 LVLLA
+13 LALLA
-18 VLGLIAASCAAD
+18 VLGLLAASCAAD
-30 TSDIEASADAAMSA
+30 TSDIEASANAAGADAAAAMSA
-44 AQGAATDA
+44 AQGAAGDA
-52 GVAIADAGAAS
+52 SVAIADAAAAAAAAGAAS
-63 ADAAAASAEA
+63 ADAAAA
-73 GAATADAA
+73 AA
-81 AADAAAAAASA
+81 AAD
-92 DAAAALAAAEAAQA
+92 AAQA

-116 GNEAAAAAAEAALAS
+116 GNLAAAAEAEAALGA

-146 REEAASA
+146 RQEAAAA
-153 QSEAQAAQAEARAA
+153 QS
-167 QAEADA
+167 EADA

-185 ASAQAEAEAAL
+185 EAAIA
-196 EATARPFEGVTLKF
+196 ATARPFEGVTLKF

-234 GITVEHTVV
+234 GINVEHTVV

-270 HLTLFGDRGAFMDV
+270 HLTLFGERGAFADV
-284 LPLMSAPE
+284 LPLMSSTE

-312 KLYGVPIIIG
+312 ALYGVPIIIG
-322 STVMFV
+322 STVMFA

-339 EIPSTTDELIAAAQA
+339 EIPTTTDELIAAAQA
-354 VEANTDAIGF
+354 VEASTDATGF

-385 GGDIVSDD
+385 GGDIISED
-393 YTSATID
+393 YTAATLD
-400 SEAVRAATQ
+400 SDAVRQATEFAA
-409 FGADLICTHGV
+409 GLICSEGV

-433 SLFKGGQLAMLLDEP
+433 SLFKGGQLALLLDEP

-457 GLPFDWDIA
+457 GLPFAWDIA

-486 VAAESSNPEAAWE
+486 VAAESANPEAAWE
-499 LAKFLSSAEFMT
+499 LAKFLSSAEFLT

-520 SPRDDITTF
+520 SPRDDVTTF
-529 LGNEKLQRN
+529 LGSDKLQRN
-538 LEWVLASWDGL
+538 LQWVLESWDGL
-549 VTHPNIAQILDEYG
+549 VTHPRIAQILDEYG

-579 LSEAQARAAEILE
+579 LTGAQARATEILE
-592 RG
+592 RE

>member
-1 MKLFRRRGSALG
+1 M
-13 LVLLA
+13 LLA
-18 VLGLIAASCAAD
+18 VLGLVAASCAAD

-73 GAATADAA
+73 GSAAADAA
-81 AADAAAAAASA
+81 AAAAEAAAASA
-92 DAAAALAAAEAAQA
+92 DAAAALASADAAQA

-116 GNEAAAAAAEAALAS
+116 GNLAAAAAAEEALAS

-146 REEAASA
+146 RSEAA
-153 QSEAQAAQAEARAA
+153 AA

-185 ASAQAEAEAAL
+185 EAAQAEAEAAQA
-196 EATARPFEGVTLKF
+196 EAEAAIAATARPFEGVTLKF

-270 HLTLFGDRGAFMDV
+270 HLTLFGDRGAFVDV

-305 DASLYQG
+305 DASLYEG

-354 VEANTDAIGF
+354 VEENTDAIGF

-377 NLQNVHNF
+377 NLQNAHNF

-400 SEAVRAATQ
+400 SDAVRQATQ
-409 FGADLICTHGV
+409 FSTDLICTHGV
-420 QPPIGQYNREEGI
+420 QPPIGQYNRDEGI

-448 LRVTAFEDE
+448 LRVTVFEEE
-457 GLPFDWDIA
+457 GLPFNWDIA

-486 VAAESSNPEAAWE
+486 VAAESDHPEAAWE

-529 LGNEKLQRN
+529 LGNDKLQRN
-538 LEWVLASWDGL
+538 LEWTLAS
-549 VTHPNIAQILDEYG
+549 
-563 QALEAAAS
+563 
-571 CEVSVDDA
+571 
-579 LSEAQARAAEILE
+579 
-592 RG
+592 

>member
-1 MKLFRRRGSALG
+1 MKLLSRRGSTIG
-13 LVLLA
+13 LALLA
-18 VLGLIAASCAAD
+18 VLGLLAASCAAD
-30 TSDIEASADAAMSA
+30 TSDIEASANAAGADAAAAMSA
-44 AQGAATDA
+44 AQGAAGDA
-52 GVAIADAGAAS
+52 G
-63 ADAAAASAEA
+63 AASAEA
-73 GAATADAA
+73 GAASAAADAA
-81 AADAAAAAASA
+81 SAEAAAAAAAAAAASA
-92 DAAAALAAAEAAQA
+92 DAAAAIA
-106 AADLAQATAE
+106 AADEARAAAALAQATAE
-116 GNEAAAAAAEAALAS
+116 GNLAAAAEAEAALAS

-146 REEAASA
+146 RQEAAAA
-153 QSEAQAAQAEARAA
+153 QS
-167 QAEADA
+167 EADA
-173 ARADAEAAQAEA
+173 ARADAEAAQADAEA
-185 ASAQAEAEAAL
+185 AQADAAAAQAEAEAAIA
-196 EATARPFEGVTLKF
+196 ATARPFEGVTVSF

-234 GITVEHTVV
+234 GINVEHTVV

-270 HLTLFGDRGAFMDV
+270 HLTLFGERGAFLDV
-284 LPLMSAPE
+284 LPLMSSTE

-312 KLYGVPIIIG
+312 ALYGVPIIIG
-322 STVMFV
+322 STVMFA

-339 EIPSTTDELIAAAQA
+339 EIPTTTDELIAAANA

-385 GGDIVSDD
+385 GGDIISED
-393 YTSATID
+393 YTAATLD
-400 SEAVRAATQ
+400 SDAVRQATEFAA
-409 FGADLICTHGV
+409 GLICSEGV

-433 SLFKGGQLAMLLDEP
+433 SLFKGGQLALLLDEP

-457 GLPFDWDIA
+457 GLPFAWDIA

-471 PDGTQTMFSTTGHWS
+471 PDGTRTMFSTTGHWS
-486 VAAESSNPEAAWE
+486 VAAESANPEAAWE
-499 LAKFLSSAEFMT
+499 LAKFLSSAEFLT

-520 SPRDDITTF
+520 SPRDDVTTF
-529 LGNEKLQRN
+529 LGSDKLQRN
-538 LEWVLASWDGL
+538 LQWVLESWDGL
-549 VTHPNIAQILDEYG
+549 VTHPRIAQILDEYG

-579 LSEAQARAAEILE
+579 LTGAQARATEILE
-592 RG
+592 RE

>member
-1 MKLFRRRGSALG
+1 MKLVSRRGSALG
-13 LVLLA
+13 LALLA
-18 VLGLIAASCAAD
+18 VLGLLAASCAAEEPD
-30 TSDIEASADAAMSA
+30 TAAADAA
-44 AQGAATDA
+44 
-52 GVAIADAGAAS
+52 
-63 ADAAAASAEA
+63 
-73 GAATADAA
+73 AA
-81 AADAAAAAASA
+81 AADAAAAAAA
-92 DAAAALAAAEAAQA
+92 TNAAEVQAALAQAEEATNAAAAAAAAANAAQSA
-106 AADLAQATAE
+106 AAD
-116 GNEAAAAAAEAALAS
+116 NEAKVAAAEAALAEAQAAAEAAQS
-131 AQAAADAA
+131 AASGNEAAVAAAEAALAEAQAAVDAAAADAA
-139 AAEASAA
+139 AAQADAAAAQADATAAQAQADSAQADASAA
-146 REEAASA
+146 QAQADSA
-153 QSEAQAAQAEARAA
+153 Q
-167 QAEADA
+167 
-173 ARADAEAAQAEA
+173 ADAEAAVA
-185 ASAQAEAEAAL
+185 
-196 EATARPFEGVTLKF
+196 ATARPFEGVTLKF
-210 GKAPHGAD
+210 GKAPHGAE

-339 EIPSTTDELIAAAQA
+339 EVPSTTDELIAAAQA
-354 VEANTDAIGF
+354 VEANTDAVGF

-393 YTSATID
+393 YTSATLD
-400 SEAVRAATQ
+400 SDAVRQATQ

-457 GLPFDWDIA
+457 GLPFNWDIA
-466 PPVGA
+466 PPVGS

-486 VAAESSNPEAAWE
+486 VAAESANPEAAWE

-529 LGNEKLQRN
+529 LGNERLQRN

-563 QALEAAAS
+563 QAIEAAAS